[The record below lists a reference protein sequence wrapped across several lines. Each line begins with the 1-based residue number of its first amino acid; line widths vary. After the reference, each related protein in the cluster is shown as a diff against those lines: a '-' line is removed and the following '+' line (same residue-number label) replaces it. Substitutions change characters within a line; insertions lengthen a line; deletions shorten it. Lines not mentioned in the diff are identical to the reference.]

1 VSGGPSRPGGG
12 TAFIRTTPAAPGV
25 PSPGPAGGGGGG
37 SSATGSPSAMAAGSS
52 LVGLAPAKVTY
63 GASGVPGH
71 PQPADQG
78 AISAAAALSLMRP
91 QGPSPGGTRMVQSA
105 RPVTRSGLEID
116 PSVWKNKI
124 NVQLERPPSRQKPPP
139 EALHLWPADRQM
151 LGAGMGV
158 GGGAQLEPSM
168 PVTMQ
173 QGGGVPH
180 GSGVRARP
188 QTAMAT
194 AGYSR
199 QPGGLG
205 SRGPVVAAA
214 AAGGP
219 GMNGGHVIMRPPT
232 RQKPPPMSLVL
243 EHAEQEGSEGGAQTR
258 GASSSAWGQ
267 AAMHTHAGSGIG
279 RGMRASYTS
288 GGTMGASGFPGSLP
302 VQGSSEHLGLGRG
315 IISDDSDGSG
325 SDI

>member
-1 VSGGPSRPGGG
+1 M
-12 TAFIRTTPAAPGV
+12 
-25 PSPGPAGGGGGG
+25 
-37 SSATGSPSAMAAGSS
+37 SATGSPGALAAGGS
-52 LVGLAPAKVTY
+52 LSGLAPARVTY
-63 GASGVPGH
+63 GAGPPGH
-71 PQPADQG
+71 AQPADQG
-78 AISAAAALSLMRP
+78 AITAAAALSLMRP
-91 QGPSPGGTRMVQSA
+91 QGPTPGGNRQVQSA
-105 RPVTRSGLEID
+105 RPVTRAGLEID

-168 PVTMQ
+168 PVTLQ
-173 QGGGVPH
+173 HGGGVPH
-180 GSGVRARP
+180 GGGARQRP

-199 QPGGLG
+199 QPAGFS
-205 SRGPVVAAA
+205 SRGPVVPP

-219 GMNGGHVIMRPPT
+219 AMNGGQVIMRPPT

-243 EHAEQEGSEGGAQTR
+243 EHGEQEGLEAGAQTQ
-258 GASSSAWGQ
+258 GSSSAWGS
-267 AAMHTHAGSGIG
+267 AASSVGYAAGGGNVTGSGV
-279 RGMRASYTS
+279 RSSYTS
-288 GGTMGASGFPGSLP
+288 GGHGPAFPGSLP

-315 IISDDSDGSG
+315 ILSDDSDGSDE